1 MKSIIA
7 VLALLTLLA
16 GTAAARDQLDG
27 WDYRYGGDTYTIR
40 ENQAREQRQEM
51 ERKMEDQ
58 RHEMQRQME
67 NQRQEMQQQFNSQQQ
82 NRNLLGW

>member
-7 VLALLTLLA
+7 ALAMVALLA

-58 RHEMQRQME
+58 RQDMQRQME
-67 NQRQEMQQQFNSQQQ
+67 NKRQEMQYQLNQQQ
-82 NRNLLGW
+82 QQKW